1 MDGKIFISH
10 SSKDKEYGEVLVKLL
25 LGIGIKGSQIVFT
38 SNPDYGI
45 PTGENIF
52 KYLKNQI
59 HNDAHMLYLLS
70 DHYYDNVVC
79 MNEMGAAWVMQN
91 TYHMLMLPGFHANAE
106 KFQNGV
112 ADPKVVAADVDDE
125 RRIRQLVSALTA

>member
-25 LGIGIKGSQIVFT
+25 LGIGIKGSQILFT

-52 KYLKNQI
+52 EYLKNQI

-79 MNEMGAAWVMQN
+79 MNEMGAAWVMQHIS
-91 TYHMLMLPGFHANAE
+91 YAHA
-106 KFQNGV
+106 
-112 ADPKVVAADVDDE
+112 P
-125 RRIRQLVSALTA
+125 RVSCQCRKISKWSGGSKSRCSGCR

>member
-10 SSKDKEYGEVLVKLL
+10 SSIDREYGEVLVKLL
-25 LGIGIKGSQIVFT
+25 LGIGVKGSQIIFT
-38 SNPDYGI
+38 SDADYGI

-79 MNEMGAAWVMQN
+79 MNEMGAAWVMQK
-91 TYHMLMLPGFHANAE
+91 TYHMLMFPGFMPMP
-106 KFQNGV
+106 QNFKMEWQIKESLRRMSMTKGV
-112 ADPKVVAADVDDE
+112 YD
-125 RRIRQLVSALTA
+125 RLSTH